1 MKNRVERK
9 PLEYYLGLRYPVTLI
24 PEAEGGYTAMVND
37 LPGCVSVGET
47 VEEAMAMIEDARR
60 LWLEVAYEH
69 GDDIPLPSTEREYG
83 GKVLVRMPPSLH
95 RRLLEGAEA
104 EEVSLNQHIVSL
116 LSEASAV
123 NVVRRELG
131 ALRAEVKALRRRM
144 DEYPAGNTAQA
155 SAFYTWVEVL
165 RRMAARQ
172 PTPSGEGSMTA
183 QAFARYTRVDDYVV
197 QG

>member
-1 MKNRVERK
+1 MSKAERK
-9 PLEYYLGLRYPVTLI
+9 PLEYYLALRYPITLI
-24 PEAEGGYTAMVND
+24 PEAEGGYTVKIND

-47 VEEAMAMIEDARR
+47 VEEALAMIDDARR

-104 EEVSLNQHIVSL
+104 EGVSLNQHIVAL

-123 NVVRRELG
+123 SLVRRELR
-131 ALRAEVKALRRRM
+131 ALRDEVR
-144 DEYPAGNTAQA
+144 
-155 SAFYTWVEVL
+155 VL
-165 RRMAARQ
+165 HQ
-172 PTPSGEGSMTA
+172 L
-183 QAFARYTRVDDYVV
+183 V
-197 QG
+197 QEWGVAVS